1 MKKGKVICAM
11 SGGVDSSV
19 SAALLKENGFEVIAV
34 FMRMHEHSNP
44 KDARKVA
51 KILNIPF
58 YILDVRKEFKKRIIN
73 YFIKEYKK
81 GNTPNPCV
89 MCNKYIKFKFLID
102 KMTELKADFVAT
114 GHYARIGKSEI
125 QNPKSKTNSKLK
137 TLNPKLLTAKDTK
150 KDQSYF
156 LWTLKRKQLAKI
168 IFPIGDY
175 TKEQVRGLAKKFG
188 LPVFN
193 KKDSQEI
200 CFIDTCIED
209 FLKKYIKARPGP
221 IIAIDNK
228 KVGEHKGLIFYTIG
242 QRKGLPA
249 TPASWLAWRAG
260 NPVYVIKK
268 DLKKNAL
275 IISKSNKDLLRKE
288 MLVKKVNWISSQPF
302 SGKCKVKIRSMA
314 KMVPCNIFKIQNS
327 KFKIIFLKPQRAI
340 TPGQSAVFYAP
351 AEASAK
357 AGKVNE
363 VLGGGIID

>member
-1 MKKGKVICAM
+1 M
-11 SGGVDSSV
+11 SGGVDSSTA
-19 SAALLKENGFEVIAV
+19 AALLKKNGFEVIAV
-34 FMRMHEHSNP
+34 FMHMHEHSNP
-44 KDARKVA
+44 SDARKMA

-58 YILDVRKEFKKRIIN
+58 YVLDVRKEFKRRIID
-73 YFIKEYKK
+73 YFINEYKK

-114 GHYARIGKSEI
+114 GHYARVKNG
-125 QNPKSKTNSKLK
+125 
-137 TLNPKLLTAKDTK
+137 KLLTAEDSK

-156 LWTLKRKQLAKI
+156 LWTLKRNQLKKI

-200 CFIDTCIED
+200 CFIDTSIQD
-209 FLKKYIKARPGP
+209 FLKKALPAEALTKAGP
-221 IIAIDNK
+221 IITIDGK
-228 KVGEHKGLIFYTIG
+228 KIGEHKGLVFYTIG

-249 TPASWLAWRAG
+249 TPVSWLAWRAG
-260 NPVYVIKK
+260 DPIYVVKK
-268 DLKKNAL
+268 DIKNNAL
-275 IISKSNKDLLRKE
+275 IISKSEKDLLRKE
-288 MLVKKVNWISSQPF
+288 MLVKNVNWISGQSF

-314 KMVPCNIFKIQNS
+314 KMVPATIKKNKVIFDKE
-327 KFKIIFLKPQRAI
+327 QRAI
-340 TPGQSAVFYAP
+340 TPGQSAVFYT
-351 AEASAK
+351 
-357 AGKVNE
+357 GNE